1 MLENIKWNV
10 SQPCACVTRK
20 ANCILGY
27 VRMSAAIRSKEV
39 IPPQYSPL
47 VRPHVEGVLG
57 PVPGSPAQETGE
69 SPVKSHEDDCR
80 SGESLL

>member
-1 MLENIKWNV
+1 MKWNV

-27 VRMSAAIRSKEV
+27 VGMSAAIRSREV

-47 VRPHVEGVLG
+47 VRPRGVLG
-57 PVPGSPAQETGE
+57 PVPGSLAQETGE
-69 SPVKSHEDDCR
+69 SPVKAHEDDCR